1 MKIFINA
8 RFLTQNITGVQRY
21 AIEISKALKK
31 IYPELTFIAPKNI
44 VHLELAEELNVD
56 LYGKLKGYLWEQIDL
71 PKYLKDHNNPLLV
84 NLANSAPLLY
94 KNQVMT
100 VHDLSFLREP
110 KWFSKKFYYYYKFLI
125 PTAAKSS
132 LKIIT
137 GSKFSKNEITK
148 LLKIPEK
155 KIYVVYHGVSERFN
169 PIEKSDNKHNNYLLA
184 VSSLDPRKN
193 LKNLILAFNKLNLK
207 DAKLIIAGAESKVF
221 AGNTGIKK
229 LIHSN
234 NNIIT
239 TGHINDGELIG
250 LYKNAIS
257 FIYPSFYEGFG
268 LPPLE
273 AMACGCP
280 VVVSNA
286 ASLPEV
292 CKDAAYYID
301 PYHIESMAKGI
312 YEVATNEA
320 LKQSLIKKGFERAK
334 MFNWEKSAQEL
345 LEILKSV

>member
-1 MKIFINA
+1 MIYINA

-21 AIEISKALKK
+21 AIEISKTLRK
-31 IYPELTFIAPKNI
+31 IYPDLTFIAPKNI
-44 VHLELAEELNVD
+44 VHLELAKEFNID
-56 LYGKLKGYLWEQIDL
+56 LYGKFKGHLWEQIDL
-71 PKYLKDHNNPLLV
+71 PEYLKEHDNPLLV

-94 KNQVMT
+94 KNQVIT

-125 PTAAKSS
+125 PKIANNS

-137 GSKFSKNEITK
+137 GSMFSKNEIAK

-155 KIYVVYHGVSERFN
+155 KIDVVYHGVSEKFN
-169 PIEKSDNKHNNYLLA
+169 TIETTNNQHGNYFLA

-207 DAKLIIAGAESKVF
+207 NTKLIIVGSESKIF
-221 AGNTGIKK
+221 ADTTGIKK
-229 LIHSN
+229 LMQSN
-234 NNIIT
+234 NNIIP

-280 VVVSNA
+280 AVVSNA

-292 CKDAAYYID
+292 CMDAAYYID
-301 PYHIESMAKGI
+301 PCDIESIAKGI
-312 YEVATNEA
+312 YEVATNET
-320 LKQSLIKKGFERAK
+320 LRQSLIYKGIERAK
-334 MFNWEKSAQEL
+334 IFKWDKSAQKL
-345 LEILKSV
+345 IEILKK